1 MDAGGKREQNE
12 MRRSERRGQEGKD
25 RMQSVDDD
33 KKRGM
38 HRYGR
43 CYQPGPETV
52 SS

>member
-1 MDAGGKREQNE
+1 MREESQSRNE
-12 MRRSERRGQEGKD
+12 MRRSEGRGQEGKD

-33 KKRGM
+33 KERDM